1 MIKVIESRLEAMAA
15 WASQY
20 PEGNLPEIAF
30 AGRSNVGKSTF
41 INRFLNR
48 KKLAYTSASPGKTRT
63 VNFYNVDERFRL
75 VDLPG
80 YGFAK
85 AAKSEQEKWAKIINL
100 YLTERENLEEVILL
114 VDLRHMPTA
123 QDKQMY
129 GWLLESGFTGY
140 VIATKADKVPSTK
153 RLHQAKLIR
162 QALGIERAD
171 RFFIYS
177 GLERTGLEQI
187 HELVASLLDLDVGG
201 ESES

>member
-1 MIKVIESRLEAMAA
+1 MIKVIESHLEAMAA
-15 WASQY
+15 WESQY
-20 PEGNLPEIAF
+20 PEADLPEIAF

-63 VNFYNVDERFRL
+63 VNFYNADEHFRL

-85 AAKSEQEKWAKIINL
+85 AAKSEQEKWAKIINA
-100 YLTERENLEEVILL
+100 YLTGRKNLKEVILL

-123 QDKQMY
+123 QDRQMY
-129 GWLLESGFTGY
+129 DWLLESGFTGY

-153 RLHQAKLIR
+153 RLHQAGQVR
-162 QALGIERAD
+162 RALGVKRAEH
-171 RFFIYS
+171 FFIYS
-177 GLERTGLEQI
+177 GLEKTGLEPI
-187 HELVASLLDLDVGG
+187 HDLVEEMLGLSDEAEGI
-201 ESES
+201 